1 MTQQQNKV
9 TITTY
14 QGFSVVADDAVQFGV
29 GSGAYGAIQAA
40 RDVTIA
46 SADGLTITYIPYKAI
61 DHAIIEKSNVTVADP
76 VDANC
81 P

>member
-1 MTQQQNKV
+1 MTQQQNRV

-14 QGFSVVADDAVQFGV
+14 GGFSVVADDAVIFGQ
-29 GSGAYGAIQAA
+29 GSGAYGNIQSGK
-40 RDVTIA
+40 DVTIA
-46 SADGLTITYIPYKAI
+46 SADGLTINFIPYKAI
-61 DHAIIEKSNVTVADP
+61 DHVLIEKSNVTVADP